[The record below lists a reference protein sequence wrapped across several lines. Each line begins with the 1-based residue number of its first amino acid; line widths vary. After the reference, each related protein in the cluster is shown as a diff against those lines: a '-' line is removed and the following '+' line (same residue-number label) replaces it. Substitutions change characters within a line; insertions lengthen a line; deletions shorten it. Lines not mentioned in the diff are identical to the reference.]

1 MRLIIKPFDSW
12 PEFPGSPARC
22 GGASAISGT
31 NLSVRMCGIVVACL
45 KVRREL
51 RDGEYARRNEIVFED
66 PILGFLPLDDS
77 FTVEM
82 KT

>member
-1 MRLIIKPFDSW
+1 
-12 PEFPGSPARC
+12 
-22 GGASAISGT
+22 
-31 NLSVRMCGIVVACL
+31 MCGIVVACL